1 MSEKGGGSG
10 GGGGGGGGG
19 HYQPHH
25 LTLTQADQDII
36 KSFLSSVPA
45 GFPLSP
51 GAALAELSS
60 FSLTSTTSGDLDK
73 SRQGRG

>member
-1 MSEKGGGSG
+1 MSEKGSGS
-10 GGGGGGGGG
+10 GGGGGGGG

-60 FSLTSTTSGDLDK
+60 FSPLSPSLPA
-73 SRQGRG
+73 SSYHFSPIQ